1 VTEAVT
7 RIAMWSG
14 PRNLSTAMMRSWE
27 NRADTAVMD
36 EPLYAA
42 YLAATGVDHPAAEQV
57 IAAGPADAGT
67 AIAACLAPLP
77 PGVAISYQKHMAHHL
92 LPEMDRSWLDRL
104 SNCLLIRDPR
114 RVLASYAKVRSEVTL
129 ADIGLPQ
136 QVELA
141 RHCQLVIDSD
151 DFLGDPSAHLIEIC
165 RRLDVPFD
173 EAMLAWPS
181 GARQSDGVWA
191 PHWYAAVREST
202 GFGPPPGSAP
212 PPAPAGLE
220 TVVDEAIEIY
230 QDLRAHAITV

>member
-1 VTEAVT
+1 MTEAVT

-57 IAAGPADAGT
+57 IAAGPADAGDGDRRVPG
-67 AIAACLAPLP
+67 AAP

-104 SNCLLIRDPR
+104 SNCSVDPR
-114 RVLASYAKVRSEVTL
+114 PAARARELREGASEVTL

-141 RHCQLVIDSD
+141 RHCELVIDSD
-151 DFLGDPSAHLIEIC
+151 DFLGDPQPI
-165 RRLDVPFD
+165 
-173 EAMLAWPS
+173 
-181 GARQSDGVWA
+181 
-191 PHWYAAVREST
+191 
-202 GFGPPPGSAP
+202 
-212 PPAPAGLE
+212 
-220 TVVDEAIEIY
+220 
-230 QDLRAHAITV
+230 